1 MKNISLVVFIS
12 LLMSSLAF
20 SQPTEKLADS
30 LWKQGEFKKALRNY
44 QLVMKQES
52 MASPALLLKMANCA
66 SALRNYPAEIYYL
79 NLCYQIA
86 PSKSLQ
92 EQIRILA
99 NQYNL
104 QGYNFS
110 DLDLLL
116 QYYYQTDDI
125 VVLAGIAISLILVL
139 AMFQS
144 RYKGKQL
151 VYYPLIFLVCIIGF
165 AVANNIQ
172 TINQKAIIAFNNT
185 MLMDG
190 PSAAS
195 NNITKVSQGHRV
207 TITAKTDVWYKVT
220 WLNNTAYI
228 HSKNLL
234 LLPR

>member
-1 MKNISLVVFIS
+1 MKFIWIVLLISLS
-12 LLMSSLAF
+12 MSTLGF
-20 SQPTEKLADS
+20 SNPKEIAADS
-30 LWKQGEFKKALRNY
+30 LWKQGDFKKALRNY
-44 QLVMKQES
+44 QLLLKQES
-52 MASPALLLKMANCA
+52 KASPTLLLKMANCA
-66 SALRNYPAEIYYL
+66 ASLRNYPAEIYYL

-110 DLDLLL
+110 DLDLIL
-116 QYYYQTDDI
+116 QYYYQIDDA
-125 VVLAGIAISLILVL
+125 VVLAGLALSLLLVI
-139 AMFQS
+139 AMFKS
-144 RYKGKQL
+144 RLQKKQL
-151 VYYPLIFLVCIIGF
+151 VYYPLIFLICIIGF

-172 TINQKAIIAFNNT
+172 TINQKAIIAFNNSL
-185 MLMDG
+185 LMEG

-195 NNITKVSQGHRV
+195 NNLTKVSQGHRV
-207 TITAKTDVWYKVT
+207 TITAKNDVWYKIT

>member
-1 MKNISLVVFIS
+1 MSHLGFSKSNEAAAD
-12 LLMSSLAF
+12 SSLK
-20 SQPTEKLADS
+20 TGD
-30 LWKQGEFKKALRNY
+30 FKKALRNY
-44 QLVMKQES
+44 QLILKKEGT
-52 MASPALLLKMANCA
+52 ASPALLLKMANCA
-66 SALRNYPAEIYYL
+66 AELRNYPAEIYYL

-92 EQIRILA
+92 DQIRIVA

-110 DLDLLL
+110 DIDLLL
-116 QYYYQTDDI
+116 QYYYQIDDY
-125 VVLAGIAISLILVL
+125 VVIAGLLLCSLLL
-139 AMFQS
+139 MAMVNS
-144 RYKGKQL
+144 RLQKKQL
-151 VYYPLIFLVCIIGF
+151 VYLPLIFLVSIIGF
-165 AVANNIQ
+165 AFANNIQ

-185 MLMDG
+185 LLMEG

-195 NNITKVSQGHRV
+195 NNLSKVSQGHRV